1 MSRLYAW
8 LTSDRSKTE
17 RTITGN
23 ERIIAQINYGTK
35 DDSRLAVK
43 VDVIWLKGCKKPTV
57 AVHVA
62 EELRDEE
69 TD

>member
-8 LTSDRSKTE
+8 LKSDRSKTE
-17 RTITGN
+17 RTIMGN

-69 TD
+69 IN